1 MNGIIP
7 VKLTHYLSSGLSWFS
22 SKALVIYIFKVR
34 KLEAQWAEPVSLTCW
49 INQKQELPMVAM
61 LVN

>member
-34 KLEAQWAEPVSLTCW
+34 KLEAQWAEPVF
-49 INQKQELPMVAM
+49 IN
-61 LVN
+61 